1 MKKIEQLTYLTSNEI
16 KDLRKRYDSL
26 KEYL

>member
-1 MKKIEQLTYLTSNEI
+1 MKKKEQLTYLTGNEI
-16 KDLRKRYDSL
+16 KDLKKRYDSL

>member
-1 MKKIEQLTYLTSNEI
+1 MKKFDQLAYLTINEI
-16 KDLRKRYDSL
+16 KDLKKRYDSL

>member
-1 MKKIEQLTYLTSNEI
+1 MKKIEQLTYLTINEI
-16 KDLRKRYDSL
+16 KDLKKRYDSL